1 MVLNVIWSAFILL
14 ALAAALAQAVWLG
27 HTDIFAAMVKALFD
41 AAKTGFEISLGLTGV
56 MALWLGL
63 MKIGERAGLVA
74 LAARALAPLFAR
86 LFPGVPRDHP
96 ALGSIT
102 LNMAANMLGLDNA
115 ATPLGLKAMR
125 ELQTL
130 NPSADTASDAQILFL
145 VINTASI
152 TLFPVT
158 IFAYRAQMG
167 AADPTDVF
175 IPLLLTSYL
184 GTLSALAL
192 TGAIQRLKLLDPVV
206 LAYLAG
212 LSALVLGSAWWF
224 AHLPAAQMQA
234 QSSLLSNAV
243 LLGMIGALLLAALY
257 KRVNVYDSF
266 IEGAKEGFQV
276 AVGIIPYLI
285 AMLAAIA
292 LLRASGALDLLMGGL
307 KQLVAAGGW
316 DTRWVDAL
324 PTGVMKSLSGSGA
337 RALMLDTLKTQGADS
352 FAGRLV
358 SILQG
363 SSETTFY
370 VLAVY
375 FGAVNIRNTRY
386 AAACGVFADVMGF
399 VAAVWV
405 AYLFFG

>member
-1 MVLNVIWSAFILL
+1 LQILSTIRKFTVGGLFPAHPQEMFNMVLNVIWSAFILL

-27 HTDIFAAMVKALFD
+27 HTDIFATMVKALFD
-41 AAKTGFEISLGLTGV
+41 AAKSGFEISLGLTGV

-175 IPLLLTSYL
+175 IPLLLTNNFS
-184 GTLSALAL
+184 
-192 TGAIQRLKLLDPVV
+192 R
-206 LAYLAG
+206 
-212 LSALVLGSAWWF
+212 
-224 AHLPAAQMQA
+224 
-234 QSSLLSNAV
+234 
-243 LLGMIGALLLAALY
+243 
-257 KRVNVYDSF
+257 
-266 IEGAKEGFQV
+266 
-276 AVGIIPYLI
+276 
-285 AMLAAIA
+285 
-292 LLRASGALDLLMGGL
+292 
-307 KQLVAAGGW
+307 
-316 DTRWVDAL
+316 
-324 PTGVMKSLSGSGA
+324 
-337 RALMLDTLKTQGADS
+337 
-352 FAGRLV
+352 
-358 SILQG
+358 
-363 SSETTFY
+363 
-370 VLAVY
+370 
-375 FGAVNIRNTRY
+375 
-386 AAACGVFADVMGF
+386 
-399 VAAVWV
+399 
-405 AYLFFG
+405 